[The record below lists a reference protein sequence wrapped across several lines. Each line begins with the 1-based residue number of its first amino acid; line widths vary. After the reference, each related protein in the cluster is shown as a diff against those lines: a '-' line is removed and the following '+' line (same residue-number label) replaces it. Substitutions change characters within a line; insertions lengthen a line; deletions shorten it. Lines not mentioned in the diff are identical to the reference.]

1 MGHIKSLSTK
11 FFWILLFGV
20 VLFFGL
26 LTYMIIQREK
36 ATILNVYREEAAQ
49 TVDIVT
55 REITSMMLKENP
67 AEVVENIRTFNET
80 GTVQVGVVGPMGAS
94 AFRTS
99 LTVPGEIFSAGK
111 DYYTKSGSEFI
122 FYKPLPNDERCRRCH
137 DQKEKTR
144 GMIVIKTSM
153 KKAQEEISNTAKRL
167 MLIAVFLG
175 LSSEVFLIIVL
186 RKYILKPVE
195 VLNQGAQILKS
206 GKLHHRIKVE
216 GEDEIAALSSC
227 FNDMAETIERSHVNL
242 ENVVRQRTRE
252 LQVIA
257 ELSTRVFRG
266 NLTMPWI
273 AEQFLSDITE
283 RLNYGFAAIC
293 LIDKTTG
300 LLSQEFRKGIDSGFC
315 STELSLASEHPFT
328 KVIREARPA
337 IKEPAE
343 IGVPLTLSNVAIVP
357 ILSHQ
362 RRMCREINL
371 CTYEECPAFFSSD
384 ERCWL
389 VADTLCRSPQSVAGK
404 GKIYGCLHCPAFPVL
419 GVLIAGKNGEIPKSS
434 LYSIEILASE
444 IASAIENRRFIE
456 SNKEDI
462 GKLINLHD
470 ISVESLQNLGE
481 TLSQAIVSSATVFSN
496 TSASILWLLG
506 NDERLHMKEV
516 YQLKTDLIP
525 LSLSVDNTFIGRAI
539 TEERP
544 VETIEMK
551 NVQCLREL
559 IKTHGFLYV
568 ASVPLKF
575 KDAVFGCLMLFK
587 KSDFLMTDSEKAITM
602 LFASQ
607 SAAAMNTARIYSELR
622 SEKELSDAIFTSAAS
637 GIIVLDGDGRV
648 LKINSAGAEIL
659 DTDTTAITGAK
670 LADIY
675 PEAAEMLKL
684 GTGVS
689 REVTIT
695 LPKGDCVPVGF
706 ANSPLFGSNR
716 MEEGVIVLFRNLTEI
731 KRLQSELR
739 KKEHFETMAKVISG
753 VAHEIRNPL
762 FGISSIGQ
770 ILERELD
777 SPQHKALTQAMLKE
791 TDRMKRLIEEL
802 LLYTRPSRFDIREV
816 DVGILIEDLLHH
828 IKAKREDIT
837 FSLNIVP
844 LTLMAD
850 RDKIMQ
856 VFLNLLN
863 NAIDSAKSSV
873 SMSVR
878 TLDGKA
884 VIVISDDG
892 PGIRKEDLPRVFDPF
907 FTTKK
912 GGTGLGLPICKK
924 IVEDHGGTIEI
935 QSEEGKGTSVVLSFK
950 G

>member
-1 MGHIKSLSTK
+1 M
-11 FFWILLFGV
+11 GV

-26 LTYMIIQREK
+26 LTYLILQREK
-36 ATILNVYREEAAQ
+36 STILNIYREEATR
-49 TVDIVT
+49 TVDVVA
-55 REITSMMLKENP
+55 RDITSMMLKENP

-80 GTVQVGVVGPMGAS
+80 GTMQVGVLGPNGS
-94 AFRTS
+94 PAFHTS
-99 LTVPGEIFSAGK
+99 LTVPEEIFSAQR
-111 DYYTKSGSEFI
+111 DYYAKSGSEFI
-122 FYKPLPNDERCRRCH
+122 FFKPLPNDERCRRCH
-137 DQKEKTR
+137 DPKEKTR

-153 KKAQEEISNTAKRL
+153 KKAQEEIAKTAKRL
-167 MLIAVFLG
+167 MVFAVFLG
-175 LSSEVFLIIVL
+175 LSSEMFLIIVL

-195 VLNQGAQILKS
+195 VLNKSAQILKS
-206 GKLHHRIKVE
+206 GKFDHRIKFK
-216 GEDEIAALSSC
+216 GDDEIAALSSC

-257 ELSTRVFRG
+257 ELSTKVFRG
-266 NLTMPWI
+266 NLTLPWI
-273 AEQFLSDITE
+273 AEQFLGDITE
-283 RLNYGFAAIC
+283 RLDYEFAAIC

-315 STELSLASEHPFT
+315 SMELSLASEHPFT
-328 KVIREARPA
+328 RVIREARPA
-337 IKEPAE
+337 IKEPAD
-343 IGVPLTLSNVAIVP
+343 IGVPLALSNIAIVP

-389 VADTLCRSPQSVAGK
+389 VNDTLCRSPQAVAGK

-419 GVLIAGKNGEIPKSS
+419 GVLIAGKKEAIPKSS

-444 IASAIENRRFIE
+444 VASAIENRRFIE
-456 SNKEDI
+456 SKKEDI

-481 TLSQAIVSSATVFSN
+481 TLSQAIVSSATIFSN

-506 NDERLHMKEV
+506 KDGRLYMKEV
-516 YQLKTDLIP
+516 YQLKPDLIP
-525 LSLSVDNTFIGRAI
+525 VSLPIEETFIGRAI

-544 VETIEMK
+544 VETIEIK
-551 NVQCLREL
+551 NVRCLREM
-559 IKTHGFLYV
+559 IGAQGFLYA

-575 KDAVFGCLMLFK
+575 KDSVFGCLMLFK
-587 KSDFLMTDSEKAITM
+587 KSDFLMTDSEKAVTM

-607 SAAAMNTARIYSELR
+607 SAAAMNTARIYNELR

-637 GIIVLDGDGRV
+637 GIIVLDREGRV
-648 LKINSAGAEIL
+648 LKINDVGAEIL
-659 DTDTTAITGAK
+659 DTNAEAVTGAK
-670 LADIY
+670 IAEIY
-675 PEAAEMLKL
+675 PEASEMLLL

-695 LPKGDCVPVGF
+695 LTRGDCVPVGF
-706 ANSPLFGSNR
+706 ATSPLFGSNR
-716 MEEGVIVLFRNLTEI
+716 REEGVIVLFRNLTEI

-777 SPQHKALTQAMLKE
+777 SSQHKALTQAMLKE

-802 LLYTRPSRFDIREV
+802 LLYTRPSRFDIREI
-816 DVGILIEDLLHH
+816 DIGILIEELLHH
-828 IKAKREDIT
+828 IKAKRDDIT
-837 FSLNIVP
+837 FSLNIIP
-844 LTLMAD
+844 LTVMAD

-863 NAIDSAKSSV
+863 NAIDSAKCSV
-873 SMSVR
+873 SMSVK
-878 TLDGKA
+878 TVDNKA

-892 PGIRKEDLPRVFDPF
+892 PGISEKNLHRVFEPF

-924 IVEDHGGTIEI
+924 IIEDHGGTIEI
-935 QSEEGKGTSVVLSFK
+935 QSEEGKGTSVVLTFR